1 MSRLRCLVI
10 GFVSIVMVAFASGVQ
25 AQEACPSSKTLPEM
39 MKALDAA
46 ISGPSDKDRTCL
58 RSLFL
63 PDATL
68 TVMMTD
74 KSGVVKPVHLSVDDW
89 IERVKKRGS
98 APMYERQ
105 IKFVTESY
113 GNIAHLWSLYEI
125 HETPDGPMKTRGVN
139 SIQALNDGAQ
149 WKVVEV
155 LWQAETPNTPIPAE
169 LMP

>member
-10 GFVSIVMVAFASGVQ
+10 GFVTVALAAFATGLQ
-25 AQEACPSSKTLPEM
+25 AQESCPSSKTLPEM

-46 ISGPSDKDRTCL
+46 ISGPADKDRSCL
-58 RSLFL
+58 RALLL

-74 KSGVVKPVHLSVDDW
+74 KMGVVKPVHLSVDDW

-105 IKFVTESY
+105 IKFVTQSY
-113 GNIAHLWSLYEI
+113 GTSRTCGAS
-125 HETPDGPMKTRGVN
+125 TRFTRRPTVR
-139 SIQALNDGAQ
+139 
-149 WKVVEV
+149 
-155 LWQAETPNTPIPAE
+155 
-169 LMP
+169 

>member
-10 GFVSIVMVAFASGVQ
+10 GFVTMVLAAFANGMQ
-25 AQEACPSSKTLPEM
+25 AEEVCPSSKTLPEM

-46 ISGPSDKDRTCL
+46 ISGPADKDRTCL

-68 TVMMTD
+68 TVMTAD
-74 KSGVVKPVHLSVDDW
+74 KTGVVKPVPFSVDDW

-98 APMYERQ
+98 TPMYERQ
-105 IKFVTESY
+105 VKFVTESY

-125 HETPDGPMKTRGVN
+125 HETPDGPMKSRGVN
-139 SIQALNDGAQ
+139 SIQAMNDGAQ

-155 LWQAETPNTPIPAE
+155 LWQAETPSTPIPAE
-169 LMP
+169 LAP